1 MDVLNL
7 SKTAIVLAVVVTF
20 SACGGGGGGVTG
32 PLNRAPVSNAGG
44 AQSVDEFATVNL
56 DGSASSDADGDAIT
70 FAWTQTAGTSV
81 TITNG
86 DTAQASFD
94 APDVTAV
101 NTPDVLTFQLQVSDG
116 TLNGTASVSISVN
129 DAGLGANSPPTANA
143 GGAQTVAELSAIN
156 LDGSGSSDPDVN
168 DVLTYAWLQTAGPAV
183 SLSDATV
190 AQPSFTSPDVAT
202 PTVLS
207 FQLTVD
213 DGTDNDMAT
222 VDITVQETLSQVSVA
237 GILSYEFALPNAN
250 CNGLNLDNPVIRP
263 IRGVTVQLFDTA
275 NSLVLGT
282 TVSTGNGSY
291 SFANIDANLD
301 VLIRVRAELKSSSPA
316 IWDVELR
323 DNVDTSASPPPLGER
338 PLYVVD
344 FPQFNVGV
352 TNTSDADFT
361 ATTGWNGNAYTSPR
375 LAAPFAILDAILDG
389 IEMITAVDVTATFPP
404 LDAFWSVNNTLTS
417 PSDIDLGEL
426 SASFY
431 RGDIDSLFLLGD
443 ASIDTEEFDDH
454 VAMHEWAHYF
464 EDNFSRS
471 DSIGGPHTIGES
483 LDPRLAFGEGFA
495 TALAAIALEN
505 PQYCDT
511 NAPMESG
518 GFGLDTENDNFGEQ
532 GFYNEMSVATLINDL
547 WDTADD
553 SDADGTD
560 NGSIGFAPIYTVMTG
575 PQRTTEAFT
584 TLLSFATALRNNV
597 MAADLAFVDSQ
608 LSRENLDLGA
618 LDIYGDGQTT
628 IMATTPNGGVPR
640 DILPVYTVLP
650 TDGTVINIC
659 ANSDFDSARG
669 GNKLSERRLLRFSV
683 VGTSTYDVS
692 VTANPVPPATSD
704 PAPTPPAA
712 LCDGTEVCDRSD
724 PDVFIYRAGQL
735 VGFSNSAVA
744 DSETFTTLPLPAG
757 SYVFDLQEWR
767 YSDDNAS
774 SDYPE
779 QVCFDVS
786 MGP

>member
-7 SKTAIVLAVVVTF
+7 SKTAIVLAAAVTF
-20 SACGGGGGGVTG
+20 SACGGGGSGGGGVTG

-56 DGSASSDADGDAIT
+56 DGSASSDPDGDTIT
-70 FAWTQTAGTSV
+70 FAWTQTAGSSV
-81 TITNG
+81 TISNG

-101 NTPDVLTFQLQVSDG
+101 NTPDVLTFQLQVNDG
-116 TLNGTASVSISVN
+116 TLNGTATVSVTVN

-143 GGAQTVAELSAIN
+143 GGAQTVAELSTVN
-156 LDGSGSSDPDVN
+156 LDGSGSSDPDDN
-168 DVLTYAWLQTAGPAV
+168 DVLTYAWLQTAGPPV
-183 SLSDATV
+183 TLSDTTV
-190 AQPSFTSPDVAT
+190 AQPSFMSPDVVA

-213 DGTDNDMAT
+213 DGSDNDMAA
-222 VDITVQETLSQVSVA
+222 VDITVQEMLSQVSVA
-237 GILSYEFALPNAN
+237 GILSYEFVLPNAN

-275 NSLVLGT
+275 SSTVLGM
-282 TVSTGNGSY
+282 TVSAGDGSY

-301 VLIRVRAELKSSSPA
+301 VLIRVRAELKNSSPP

-323 DNVDTSASPPPLGER
+323 DNVDTSANPPPLDER

-344 FPQFNVGV
+344 FPQFNVGA

-361 ATTGWNGNAYTSPR
+361 ATTGWDGNAYSSPR
-375 LAAPFAILDAILDG
+375 LAAPFAILDAIMDG
-389 IEMITAVDVTATFPP
+389 IEMITAVDATATFPP

-417 PSDIDLGEL
+417 PSDIDAGEL

-443 ASIDTEEFDDH
+443 ANTDTEEFDDH
-454 VAMHEWAHYF
+454 VVMHEWAHYF

-511 NAPMESG
+511 NAPMESS
-518 GFGLDTENDNFGEQ
+518 GFGLDTENHNFGEQ

-547 WDTADD
+547 WDTA
-553 SDADGTD
+553 ADGTD
-560 NGSIGFAPIYTVMTG
+560 NGSIGFAPIYAVMTG

-584 TLLSFATALRNNV
+584 TLFSFTTALRDSV
-597 MAADLAFVDSQ
+597 QAADLPFVDSQ
-608 LSRENLDLGA
+608 LSRENIDLGA

-628 IMATTPNGGVPR
+628 IMAMTPNGGTPR
-640 DILPVYTVLP
+640 DILPIYTVLP
-650 TDGTVINIC
+650 TNGTVINIC
-659 ANSDFDSARG
+659 TNSDFDSDRD
-669 GNKLSERRLLRFSV
+669 GNKLSERRFLRFTTASA
-683 VGTSTYDVS
+683 STYNVS
-692 VTANPVPPATSD
+692 VTANPIPPATTD
-704 PAPTPPAA
+704 PAPIPP
-712 LCDGTEVCDRSD
+712 DVINDRSD
-724 PDVFIYRAGQL
+724 PDVFIYRDGVL
-735 VGFSNSAVA
+735 VAIGVSGAD
-744 DSETFTTLPLPAG
+744 DSETFTTLSLPAG

-767 YSDDNAS
+767 YTDDDAS

-779 QVCFDVS
+779 QACFDVS
-786 MGP
+786 MSP